1 MKYEEAKRICE
12 EANKQPILK
21 KYLTPAKNI
30 SPDEKSGYCC
40 IFCGSGTGEHGTG
53 AVTVYGD
60 HAKCYS
66 ANCGRIIRNTDI
78 AAYCLGLSD
87 TTGENFFKVAEFLT
101 QELGIT
107 YVESEEPSRNFS
119 ISKIENKK
127 NEEVEKAEPSKKD
140 YEKFY
145 KYAQSRLAEFISSI
159 CGSWR
164 GLSLEDLK
172 AVRAGFNEREIE
184 GAKIQSIILPH
195 NDFSYFERSITDKPQ
210 KVKQHHG
217 RPKVIYNPYEVLNSG
232 RKILI
237 VEGEIDCIT
246 IHKFGYPCLALGG
259 AAEINLLM
267 KTLATEFNGE
277 VNKPKFI
284 VMFDN
289 NDGGKG
295 QEAAAELIRKLRES
309 KYEAVN
315 FILSP
320 KLRYDA
326 NEFLQKDSVA
336 LSERLAE
343 IYDFAE
349 KELSELADEMKLE
362 EEKQEN
368 EELGTRLEFFF
379 QHKFWEKVS
388 RNRKYEELQTGFF
401 NLDERQEFEAGIYTI
416 GAPPSLGK
424 TSFLWQLLEQMAGQ
438 SKEERKMHCVFVS
451 YEMSEEV
458 LFSKSLARGVF
469 ELSQNRNEY
478 FMEGERL
485 TATQIRKGNLGG
497 KDNQWAEDVET
508 VLKEYQKSEMDL
520 RVLDLSQTP
529 LEIDDLIKRLEKIA
543 SLVPSQDLLIFGVDY
558 LQRIPNKNQD
568 TAKGA
573 VDYAMLELKKLTQKT
588 NSIIFL
594 ISSYNRNSYKIETG
608 FEAFKESGAIE
619 YGSDVMFALQLYYLD
634 EKGKPST
641 SQADFDQA
649 KMKQPRPMIL
659 KCLKNRY
666 GNDYKIYFN
675 YYSATETFVPC
686 EESGLNKL

>member
-1 MKYEEAKRICE
+1 MKYEEAKKICE

-21 KYLTPAKNI
+21 KYLTPAKNL
-30 SPDEKSGYCC
+30 STDEKSGYCC
-40 IFCGSGTGEHGTG
+40 IFCGSGNGEHGTG

-87 TTGENFFKVAEFLT
+87 TTGENFFKVAEFLA

-107 YVESEEPSRNFS
+107 YVESEESSRNFS

-127 NEEVEKAEPSKKD
+127 NEEVEPPQKD
-140 YEKFY
+140 YAKFY
-145 KYAQSRLAEFISSI
+145 KYAQSRLSEFISSNG
-159 CGSWR
+159 GSWR
-164 GLSLEDLK
+164 GLSLEDLQS
-172 AVRAGFNEREIE
+172 VHAGFNEREIKGE
-184 GAKIQSIILPH
+184 KIQSVILPH
-195 NDFSYFERSITDKPQ
+195 NNFSYFERSITENP

-217 RPKVIYNPYEVLNSG
+217 RPKVIYNPYEALNSD
-232 RKILI
+232 RKIFI

-246 IHKFGYPCLALGG
+246 VHKFGYPCVALGG

-277 VNKPKFI
+277 ANKPKFI

-295 QEAAAELIRKLRES
+295 QEAAAELVKKLKEG

-326 NEFLQKDSVA
+326 NEFLQKDSA
-336 LSERLAE
+336 ELSARLAE
-343 IYDFAE
+343 IYDLAE
-349 KELSELADEMKLE
+349 KELTAMADEMKLE
-362 EEKQEN
+362 EDKQEN
-368 EELGTRLEFFF
+368 EELGTKLKFFF
-379 QHKFWEKVS
+379 QHKFLEAVI
-388 RNRKYEELQTGFF
+388 RNKKYENLQTGFF
-401 NLDERQEFEAGIYTI
+401 NLDENQEFEAGIYTI

-424 TSFLWQLLEQMAGQ
+424 TSFVWQLLEQMARQ
-438 SKEERKMHCVFVS
+438 NNADKKVHCVFVS

-458 LFSKSLARGVF
+458 LFSKSLSRGVF

-478 FMEGERL
+478 FMEGEML
-485 TATQIRKGNLGG
+485 TATQIRKGNFGG
-497 KDNQWAEDVET
+497 KANQWVEDVET

-529 LEIDDLIKRLEKIA
+529 LEINELIKRLEKIA
-543 SLVPSQDLLIFGVDY
+543 SAVPSQDLLIFGVDY
-558 LQRIPNKNQD
+558 LQKIPNKNQD

-594 ISSYNRNSYKIETG
+594 ISSYNRNSYKTETG

-619 YGSDVMFALQLYYLD
+619 YGSDVMYALQLYCLD

-649 KMKQPRPMIL
+649 KLKQPRPMIL

-686 EESGLNKL
+686 EETGLNKL

>member
-1 MKYEEAKRICE
+1 MKYEEAKQICE
-12 EANKQPILK
+12 ESNKQPLLK

-30 SPDEKSGYCC
+30 SADEKSGYCC
-40 IFCGSGTGEHGTG
+40 IFCGSGNGEHGTG

-66 ANCGRIIRNTDI
+66 ANCGKIIRNTDI
-78 AAYCLGLSD
+78 AAYCLGLTD
-87 TTGENFFKVAEFLT
+87 TTGENFFKIAEFLS
-101 QELGIT
+101 QELGIK
-107 YVESEEPSRNFS
+107 YVETEDPSQNFS
-119 ISKIENKK
+119 TSKIEK
-127 NEEVEKAEPSKKD
+127 NENAVAATVEQPKKD
-140 YEKFY
+140 YSKFY
-145 KYAQSRLAEFISSI
+145 QYAQSRLSEFISSR
-159 CGSWR
+159 GGNWR
-164 GLSLEDLK
+164 GLSLEDLQ
-172 AVRAGFNEREIE
+172 AVHAGFNEREINGE
-184 GAKIQSIILPH
+184 KIQSVILPH
-195 NDFSYFERSITDKPQ
+195 NNFSYFERSITDKPQ

-259 AAEINLLM
+259 ASEINLLM
-267 KTLATEFNGE
+267 KTLATESNGE

-315 FILSP
+315 FILSL

-368 EELGTRLEFFF
+368 EELGTRLKFFF

-401 NLDERQEFEAGIYTI
+401 NLDERQEFESGIYTI

-485 TATQIRKGNLGG
+485 TATQIRKGNFGG

-543 SLVPSQDLLIFGVDY
+543 SVVPSQDLLIFGVDY

-594 ISSYNRNSYKIETG
+594 ISSYNRNSYKVETG

-619 YGSDVMFALQLYYLD
+619 YGSDVMFALQLYCLD

-675 YYSATETFVPC
+675 YYSATETFVAC
-686 EESGLNKL
+686 EESGLNRL

>member
-1 MKYEEAKRICE
+1 MRYEEARRICE
-12 EANKQPILK
+12 ESNKQPLLK
-21 KYLTPAKNI
+21 KYLTPAKNL
-30 SPDEKSGYCC
+30 SADENSGYCC
-40 IFCGSGTGEHGTG
+40 IFCGSGKGEHGTG

-60 HAKCYS
+60 HAKCFS
-66 ANCGRIIRNTDI
+66 ANCGKIIRNTDI
-78 AAYCLGLSD
+78 AAYCLGLAD
-87 TTGENFFKVAEFLT
+87 TNGENFFNVAEFLA
-101 QELGIT
+101 QELNIS
-107 YVESEEPSRNFS
+107 YIENKEKSPKFS
-119 ISKIENKK
+119 ISKMENTGVAT
-127 NEEVEKAEPSKKD
+127 VEQPKKD
-140 YEKFY
+140 YSKFY
-145 KYAQSRLAEFISSI
+145 QYAQSRLTDFINSQ
-159 CGSWR
+159 GNKWR

-184 GAKIQSIILPH
+184 GEKVQSVILPH
-195 NDFSYFERSITDKPQ
+195 NDFSYFERSITDEPQ

-232 RKILI
+232 RKIFI

-246 IHKFGYPCLALGG
+246 IHKFGYPCIALGG

-267 KTLATEFNGE
+267 KTLATEINGE
-277 VNKPKFI
+277 LNKPKFI

-295 QEAAAELIRKLRES
+295 QEAASELMKKLREG

-320 KLRYDA
+320 KLQYDA

-336 LSERLAE
+336 LSARLAE

-349 KELSELADEMKLE
+349 KELTALAEKMKLE
-362 EEKQEN
+362 REKQEN
-368 EELGTRLEFFF
+368 EELGTRLKFFF
-379 QHKFWEKVS
+379 QHKFLEAVS
-388 RNRKYEELQTGFF
+388 RNKKYEELQTGFF

-424 TSFLWQLLEQMAGQ
+424 TSFVWQLLEQMARK
-438 SKEERKMHCVFVS
+438 SNEEKRVHCVFVS

-469 ELSQNRNEY
+469 ELSQNRKEY
-478 FMEGERL
+478 FMEGEML
-485 TATQIRKGNLGG
+485 TATQIRKGNFGG
-497 KDNQWAEDVET
+497 KDNQWVEDVDK
-508 VLKEYQKSEMDL
+508 VLREYQKSEMDL

-529 LEIDDLIKRLEKIA
+529 LEIDEMIKRLEKIA
-543 SLVPSQDLLIFGVDY
+543 AAVPSQDLLIFGIDY

-594 ISSYNRNSYKIETG
+594 ISSYNRNAYKIETG

-619 YGSDVMFALQLYYLD
+619 YGSDVMFALQLYCLD
-634 EKGKPST
+634 EKGKQST
-641 SQADFDQA
+641 AQADFDQA
-649 KMKQPRPMIL
+649 KLKQPRPMIL
-659 KCLKNRY
+659 KCLKNRF

-675 YYSATETFVPC
+675 YYSATETFVAC

>member
-1 MKYEEAKRICE
+1 MKYEEARKICE
-12 EANKQPILK
+12 EANKQPLLK
-21 KYLTPAKNI
+21 KYLTPAKNL
-30 SPDEKSGYCC
+30 SANETSGYCC
-40 IFCGSGTGEHGTG
+40 IFCGSGKGEHGTG

-66 ANCGRIIRNTDI
+66 ANCGKIIRNTDI
-78 AAYCLGLSD
+78 AAYCLGLAD
-87 TTGENFFKVAEFLT
+87 ITGDNFFKVAKFLA
-101 QELGIT
+101 QELSISYIET
-107 YVESEEPSRNFS
+107 KEKSPKFS
-119 ISKIENKK
+119 TSKIEK
-127 NEEVEKAEPSKKD
+127 NENTGVATVDQPKKD
-140 YEKFY
+140 YSKFY
-145 KYAQSRLAEFISSI
+145 QYAQSRLPEFIRSRG
-159 CGSWR
+159 GSWR

-172 AVRAGFNEREIE
+172 AVRAGFNEREINGE
-184 GAKIQSIILPH
+184 KVRSVILPH
-195 NDFSYFERSITDKPQ
+195 NDSSYFERSITDTPL

-217 RPKVIYNPYEVLNSG
+217 RPKVIYNPYGVLNCG
-232 RKILI
+232 KAIII

-246 IHKFGYPCLALGG
+246 IHKFGYPCIALGG
-259 AAEINLLM
+259 AAESSLLM
-267 KTLATEFNGE
+267 KTLATEINGE
-277 VNKPKFI
+277 LNKPKFV

-295 QEAAAELIRKLRES
+295 KEAATELIKKLREA
-309 KYEAVN
+309 KYEVIN
-315 FILSP
+315 VILSP
-320 KLRYDA
+320 KLQYDA
-326 NEFLQKDSVA
+326 NEFLQKDSEV
-336 LSERLAE
+336 LSTRLAE
-343 IYDFAE
+343 IYDLAE
-349 KELSELADEMKLE
+349 KELTALADEMRLE

-368 EELGTRLEFFF
+368 EELGTKLKFFF
-379 QHKFWEKVS
+379 QHKFLETVS
-388 RNRKYEELQTGFF
+388 RNMKYEELQTGFF
-401 NLDERQEFEAGIYTI
+401 NLDENQEFEAGICTI

-424 TSFLWQLLEQMAGQ
+424 TSFVWQLLEQMAGQ
-438 SKEERKMHCVFVS
+438 SKEDKKVHCVFVS

-478 FMEGERL
+478 FMEGEML
-485 TATQIRKGNLGG
+485 TATQIRKGNFGG
-497 KDNQWAEDVET
+497 KANQWVEDVEK

-520 RVLDLSQTP
+520 RVLDLSQNP
-529 LEIDDLIKRLEKIA
+529 LEIDDLMKRLEKIA
-543 SLVPSQDLLIFGVDY
+543 SSVPSQDLLIFGIDY

-573 VDYAMLELKKLTQKT
+573 VDYAMLELKKFTQKT

-619 YGSDVMFALQLYYLD
+619 YGSDVMFALQLYCLD

-686 EESGLNKL
+686 EETGLNKL